1 MVTVGVRELKSHLSH
16 YLRLVQ
22 SGESV
27 VVTARGQEIAV
38 IEQPGAER
46 DALRRL
52 MASGLVRWSGSKPH
66 VPDGPPVKI
75 EGGPISQTVLDL
87 RDGE

>member
-1 MVTVGVRELKSHLSH
+1 MTAVGIRELKAHLSH

-22 SGESV
+22 AGESV
-27 VVTARGQEIAV
+27 VVTDRGHEIAV

-52 MASGLVRWSGSKPH
+52 MASGMVKWSGGKPR
-66 VPDGPPVKI
+66 VPDGPAVKI
-75 EGGPISQTVLDL
+75 EGGPISQTVVDL

>member
-1 MVTVGVRELKSHLSH
+1 MPAVGIRELKAHLSH

-22 SGESV
+22 SGERV
-27 VVTARGQEIAV
+27 VVTDRGHEIAV

-52 MASGLVRWSGSKPH
+52 MASGMVRWSGGKPCI
-66 VPDGPPVKI
+66 PDGPAVKI
-75 EGGPISQTVLDL
+75 AGGPVSQTVLEL

>member
-1 MVTVGVRELKSHLSH
+1 MTAVGVRELKAHLSH

-22 SGESV
+22 SGERV
-27 VVTARGQEIAV
+27 VVTDRGHEIAV
-38 IEQPGAER
+38 IEQPGAEH

-52 MASGLVRWSGSKPH
+52 MTSGMVRWSGGKPCI
-66 VPDGPPVKI
+66 PDGPAVKI
-75 EGGPISQTVLDL
+75 AGGPVSQTVLEL

>member
-1 MVTVGVRELKSHLSH
+1 MPAVGIRELKSHLSH

-22 SGESV
+22 SGERV
-27 VVTARGQEIAV
+27 VVTDRGHEIAV

-52 MASGLVRWSGSKPH
+52 MASGMVRWSGGKPL
-66 VPDGPPVKI
+66 VPDGPPLTI
-75 EGGPISQTVLDL
+75 AGGPISQTVLDT

>member
-1 MVTVGVRELKSHLSH
+1 MTAVGVRELKAHLSH

-27 VVTARGQEIAV
+27 VVTDRGHEIAV
-38 IEQPGAER
+38 IEQPGVER

-52 MASGLVRWSGSKPH
+52 MTSGMVRWSGGKPH